1 MKRTAIYPGS
11 FDPLTLGHINII
23 ERGAEVFDEIT
34 VAVARQISKNAI
46 FSPEER
52 VDMVKRA
59 TKGKKNIKVDSFDG
73 LLMDY
78 ASSKGAKT
86 ILRGM
91 RSVSDFEYELRM
103 ATANKAL
110 SPEVETVFMV
120 TDAKHSHISSSLI
133 KEIVSL
139 GGPAKGFVSDFVEK
153 RLREK
158 LLKQNV

>member
-23 ERGAEVFDEIT
+23 ERGAEVFDELT
-34 VAVARQISKNAI
+34 VAVAETISKSAA
-46 FSPEER
+46 FSAKQR
-52 VDMVKRA
+52 VEMVA
-59 TKGKKNIKVDSFDG
+59 EAVKGEKNVKVESFDG
-73 LLMDY
+73 LLMYY
-78 ASSKGAKT
+78 ATQKGVKT

-110 SPEVETVFMV
+110 NPEIETVFMV

-133 KEIVSL
+133 KEIVTL
-139 GGPAKGFVSDFVEK
+139 GGSAAGLVPDFVEK

-158 LLKQNV
+158 LLGE